1 MKTMHGVVTRSF
13 PALRERTEPRWIR
26 RLMVCALACA
36 PLAVAA
42 AADDYPSKNITVIV
56 PFAAGGGT
64 DMFARIIGQGIT
76 KTSGRNV
83 IIDNRSGGG
92 GTIGAAMA
100 AGAVPDGYTLLYS
113 ASSIMNHNTL
123 YPKLSYNV
131 ERDFITV
138 SRPVMIPFVLAVHP
152 SLPAANVKQFV
163 ALARARPGELNF
175 GGTGAG
181 SQGSLSIELMKLR
194 TGTNMVFVPYR
205 GAGPVMNAVVS
216 GEVGFAMLVTPL
228 ARPHVDSGKLRVLA
242 VTSKNRISL
251 MPQVPTMS
259 ESGLADF
266 EAVQW
271 HGMFAPAKTPD
282 PVVKWLHADI
292 RNTMR
297 QPQTKEFF
305 AREGAEPV
313 DESPQDFAKFFSAE
327 IVKWRD
333 IIQRAG
339 IKN

>member
-1 MKTMHGVVTRSF
+1 MRAMAGIHAVLFTRSGTGGRSQW
-13 PALRERTEPRWIR
+13 PGWSAV
-26 RLMVCALACA
+26 MLACL
-36 PLAVAA
+36 PLVA
-42 AADDYPSKNITVIV
+42 AADDYPSRNITVIV

-64 DMFARIIGQGIT
+64 DMFARVIGQGIT
-76 KTSGRNV
+76 KTTGRNV

-92 GTIGAAMA
+92 GTIGTGMA

-123 YPKLSYNV
+123 YPKLSYDV

-152 SLPAANVKQFV
+152 SLPAANVKQLI
-163 ALARARPGELNF
+163 ALAKARPGQLNY

-181 SQGSLSIELMKLR
+181 SQGSLSIELMKQH

-228 ARPHVDSGKLRVLA
+228 ARPHLDNGKLRALA

-251 MPQVPTMS
+251 LPQLPTMA
-259 ESGLADF
+259 ESGLPGF

-271 HGMFAPAKTPD
+271 HGMFAQAKTPD
-282 PVVKWLHADI
+282 AIVKWLHANI
-292 RNTMR
+292 RGTMQ

-313 DESPQDFAKFFSAE
+313 DESSQEFAKFFRAE
-327 IVKWRD
+327 IAKWRD

>member
-1 MKTMHGVVTRSF
+1 MRAMAGIHAVLFTRSGTGGRSQW
-13 PALRERTEPRWIR
+13 PGWSAA
-26 RLMVCALACA
+26 MLACL
-36 PLAVAA
+36 PLVA
-42 AADDYPSKNITVIV
+42 AADDYPSRNITVIV

-64 DMFARIIGQGIT
+64 DMFARVIGQGIT
-76 KTSGRNV
+76 KTTGRNV

-92 GTIGAAMA
+92 GTIGTGMA

-123 YPKLSYNV
+123 YPKLSYDV

-152 SLPAANVKQFV
+152 SLPAANVKQLI
-163 ALARARPGELNF
+163 ALAKARPGQLNY

-181 SQGSLSIELMKLR
+181 SQGSLSIELMKQH

-228 ARPHVDSGKLRVLA
+228 ARPHLDNGKLRALA

-251 MPQVPTMS
+251 LPQLPTMA
-259 ESGLADF
+259 ESGLPGF

-271 HGMFAPAKTPD
+271 HGMFAQAKTPD
-282 PVVKWLHADI
+282 AIVKWLHANI
-292 RNTMR
+292 RGTMQ

-313 DESPQDFAKFFSAE
+313 DESSQDFARFLRAE
-327 IVKWRD
+327 IAKWRD